1 MDNETFRVIAVAI
14 IAIAAVAAVS
24 RGAILVKRGQKA
36 DGSRFMLIGAALMM
50 LNLVVLVL
58 RNGQ

>member
-14 IAIAAVAAVS
+14 LAAAALVAVS
-24 RGAILVKRGQKA
+24 RGAVLTKRGERA
-36 DGSRFMLIGAALMM
+36 DGSRFMLLGAGLMT
-50 LNLVVLVL
+50 LTVVVLVL